1 MQTTGGF
8 MKCNFKLKSHNRSK
22 EFRRRYFKFLPLHTG
37 DKPFVLIF
45 DLANLVCEVLT
56 AT

>member
-22 EFRRRYFKFLPLHTG
+22 EFRRRYFKFLPLVANFENLQFL
-37 DKPFVLIF
+37 PIF
-45 DLANLVCEVLT
+45 FIYLLNALH
-56 AT
+56 